1 MLPAE
6 SAIVVLAVFLGGG
19 IGAVLR
25 WGITTFILEKVSS
38 IFPFGTFIVNI
49 SGTFAIGFI
58 ATILLSSDYELLRL
72 FLITGI
78 LGGYTTYSTYELESA
93 QLFRK
98 NKVIALI
105 YWLGS
110 VIIGILTA
118 CLGIMVAEGLM

>member
-19 IGAVLR
+19 ICAVLR

>member
-118 CLGIMVAEGLM
+118 CLGIMVVEGLM

>member
-25 WGITTFILEKVSS
+25 LGITTFILEKVSS

-78 LGGYTTYSTYELESA
+78 LGGNTTYSTYELESA

>member
-25 WGITTFILEKVSS
+25 LGITTFILEKVSS